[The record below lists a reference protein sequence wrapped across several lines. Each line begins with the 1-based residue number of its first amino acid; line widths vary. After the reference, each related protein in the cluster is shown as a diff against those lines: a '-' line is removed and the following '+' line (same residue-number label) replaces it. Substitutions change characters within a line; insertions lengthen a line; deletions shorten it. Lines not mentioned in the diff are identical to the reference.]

1 MLVTV
6 LPSHADDGIAG
17 VISQWCDVD
26 VGSCW

>member
-17 VISQWCDVD
+17 VTSQWCDVD
-26 VGSCW
+26 AESYW